1 MKIGIKN
8 NELINS
14 QVLFEG
20 VLMLISIL
28 LVIFLDEPVFVL
40 GVCFSGGILIDV
52 IIRNIKNLLNYI
64 VIDDKTITLYRHKKP
79 LKRINLGE
87 IQSFVLGQ
95 YMGRVRGRHIQD
107 KYMNGNIYIIINDGT
122 FFNKKW
128 TKRELRKKILSDSE
142 GWIAIEY
149 SAKRYAALK
158 KLLPNCETETCTIYN
173 K

>member
-1 MKIGIKN
+1 MKFGIKN
-8 NELINS
+8 NEFINS
-14 QVLFEG
+14 QVLFAG
-20 VLMLISIL
+20 VLMLISII
-28 LVIFLDEPVFVL
+28 LVILDEFVFVL
-40 GVCFSGGILIDV
+40 GVCISGGILIDA
-52 IIRNIKNLLNYI
+52 IIRNIQNLLNYI
-64 VIDDKTITLYRHKKP
+64 VIDDETITLYRHKKP

-128 TKRELRKKILSDSE
+128 TKRELRKKILSESE

-149 SAKRYAALK
+149 SANRYAK
-158 KLLPNCETETCTIYN
+158 IKQLLPNCEVETYTLTR